1 MVEINLIGAQM
12 STHKPATREE
22 FKDYCLRQLGAPVL
36 EINIDDLQVE
46 DCVEAALQV
55 YHDYHYDGTEKV
67 YLAHK
72 VTETDIANKYLDI
85 PENVI
90 SVINILDIGNSYSTN
105 NLFNIRYQLAL
116 NDLFA
121 FNYGPF
127 ASYYMALQNV
137 ALAEEMFVG
146 KQGLRFNRHINKLYI
161 DMAWGEKIVKDE
173 YIIIE
178 GYRLLD
184 PDTYTDVWND
194 RWLKNYATAT
204 IKKQWGNNLKKFEGL
219 QMPGGVTFNGQKIY
233 DEAEDELKALDEDLI
248 RSYSLPVTD
257 MVG

>member
-1 MVEINLIGAQM
+1 M
-12 STHKPATREE
+12 STHKPASREE
-22 FKDYCLRQLGAPVL
+22 FKEYCLRQLGAPVL
-36 EINIDDLQVE
+36 EINVDDLQVE
-46 DCVEAALQV
+46 DSIEASLQI

-67 YLAHK
+67 YLAHE
-72 VTETDIANKYLDI
+72 VTATDIANKYIDI

-90 SVINILDIGNSYSTN
+90 AVINIFDIGNSYSTN
-105 NLFNIRYQLAL
+105 NLFNLRYQISL
-116 NDLFA
+116 NDLA

-127 ASYYMALQNV
+127 APYYMALQNIS
-137 ALAEEMFVG
+137 LAEELFVG
-146 KQGLRFNRHINKLYI
+146 KQSFRFNRHVNKLHI
-161 DMAWGEKIVKDE
+161 DMAWGEKILAGE
-173 YIIIE
+173 YIIVE

-194 RWLKNYATAT
+194 RWFKKYATAM

-219 QMPGGVTFNGQKIY
+219 QMPGGITFNGQKIY

-257 MVG
+257 MIG

>member
-1 MVEINLIGAQM
+1 M
-12 STHKPATREE
+12 
-22 FKDYCLRQLGAPVL
+22 
-36 EINIDDLQVE
+36 
-46 DCVEAALQV
+46 
-55 YHDYHYDGTEKV
+55 
-67 YLAHK
+67 
-72 VTETDIANKYLDI
+72 
-85 PENVI
+85 
-90 SVINILDIGNSYSTN
+90 
-105 NLFNIRYQLAL
+105 AL

-127 ASYYMALQNV
+127 APYYMALQNV

-146 KQGLRFNRHINKLYI
+146 KQSLRFNRHVNKLYI
-161 DMAWGEKIVKDE
+161 DMAWGEKILKDE
-173 YIIIE
+173 YIIVE

-194 RWLKNYATAT
+194 RWLKKYATAM
-204 IKKQWGNNLKKFEGL
+204 IKKQWGTNLKKFEGL

-257 MVG
+257 MMG